1 MNIVVARSE
10 HCGTMQG
17 VLAVVVVCLGAVD
30 SFTFP
35 GDWHK
40 IRQMM
45 EARRD
50 LQQLVGAA
58 AAVSPSE
65 LCLERGGGGRAADT
79 GQLDLQRGGRGGG
92 GLGLLPVLH
101 HDHHHAAPRPPAA
114 AGGHAGPHGQD
125 GCVGGTF
132 EACTSDVQ

>member
-1 MNIVVARSE
+1 MVARSE
-10 HCGTMQG
+10 HCRTMQG
-17 VLAVVVVCLGAVD
+17 VPAVALVCLAAVD

-50 LQQLVGAA
+50 LQQLVGGAA

-65 LCLERGGGGRAADT
+65 LCLERGGGGRAADA
-79 GQLDLQRGGRGGG
+79 GQL
-92 GLGLLPVLH
+92 
-101 HDHHHAAPRPPAA
+101 
-114 AGGHAGPHGQD
+114 
-125 GCVGGTF
+125 
-132 EACTSDVQ
+132 EVQ

>member
-1 MNIVVARSE
+1 MVARSE
-10 HCGTMQG
+10 HCRTMQG
-17 VLAVVVVCLGAVD
+17 VLAVVLVCLVAVD

-50 LQQLVGAA
+50 MQQLVGGAAA

-65 LCLERGGGGRAADT
+65 LCLERRGGGRAADA
-79 GQLDLQRGGRGGG
+79 GQL
-92 GLGLLPVLH
+92 
-101 HDHHHAAPRPPAA
+101 
-114 AGGHAGPHGQD
+114 
-125 GCVGGTF
+125 
-132 EACTSDVQ
+132 EVQ

>member
-1 MNIVVARSE
+1 
-10 HCGTMQG
+10 MQG
-17 VLAVVVVCLGAVD
+17 VLAVALVCLAAVD

-50 LQQLVGAA
+50 MQQLVGGAAA

-65 LCLERGGGGRAADT
+65 LCLERRGGGRAADA
-79 GQLDLQRGGRGGG
+79 GQL
-92 GLGLLPVLH
+92 
-101 HDHHHAAPRPPAA
+101 
-114 AGGHAGPHGQD
+114 
-125 GCVGGTF
+125 
-132 EACTSDVQ
+132 EVQ

>member
-1 MNIVVARSE
+1 MSAAPL
-10 HCGTMQG
+10 
-17 VLAVVVVCLGAVD
+17 VLALALSPLLVET
-30 SFTFP
+30 FTFP

-65 LCLERGGGGRAADT
+65 LCLERGGGGRAADA
-79 GQLDLQRGGRGGG
+79 GQLDLQRGGRGG